1 MRIRVT
7 FSEMPDR
14 FALGLNEQES
24 FALKFDEGML
34 CHCVPY
40 EGSYDIRPGLLAQTL
55 PTNDRHLHED
65 ILVRAIPYTEVSNIT
80 KRFPRSFS
88 TASSSMNA
96 IGRSITFGTRYW
108 SISTPSSSA

>member
-34 CHCVPY
+34 SHCVPY
-40 EGSYDIRPGLLAQTL
+40 EGSYDICKAAEICDVHGERHAVKRVGHAGEEFEHVPPAPVRPR
-55 PTNDRHLHED
+55 DRLSVTRLCHG
-65 ILVRAIPYTEVSNIT
+65 ATSN
-80 KRFPRSFS
+80 FDLCQY
-88 TASSSMNA
+88 N
-96 IGRSITFGTRYW
+96 
-108 SISTPSSSA
+108 TPDAG

>member
-65 ILVRAIPYTEVSNIT
+65 ILVRAIPYTEVSNI
-80 KRFPRSFS
+80 
-88 TASSSMNA
+88 A
-96 IGRSITFGTRYW
+96 TFQRPKLTGCGIH
-108 SISTPSSSA
+108 ISLLEN

>member
-34 CHCVPY
+34 SHCVPY
-40 EGSYDIRPGLLAQTL
+40 EGSYDI
-55 PTNDRHLHED
+55 
-65 ILVRAIPYTEVSNIT
+65 
-80 KRFPRSFS
+80 K
-88 TASSSMNA
+88 
-96 IGRSITFGTRYW
+96 IGR
-108 SISTPSSSA
+108 AHV